1 MNIGHVKLF
10 SWGGAALLTAGL
22 GLYVV
27 TFVKDLPAKRRL
39 PDPKTIFN
47 VLEAVHPEKPK
58 AADLVAYEDVRRL
71 YLPNCERCKN
81 DPNCRHLNWT
91 GKPPAPPPVEA
102 ETQEDRPP
110 PRVAVS
116 ELVKILMVKV
126 DLADRT
132 HSEVLVRYRPK
143 ASVTNPSPAGG
154 SYLKEGDHLATPH
167 SGVRVEQIS
176 PQGVYFVFDESGRD
190 PELLTPDEFD
200 VGATIVKV
208 VGEGEVMLPDVPSIP
223 RSQAAPWRPEK
234 TTAFGQNRWM
244 LGTDDV
250 TYANENFA
258 KILADDVRTA
268 RHQDPRSGKYDGI
281 EIKSVTQGS
290 FAERHGAQ
298 EGDVIKSINGHP
310 VTSVQEAINYAKMN
324 ANQFTTWEV
333 VVDRNGKLVTFYF
346 HSPQQ

>member
-39 PDPKTIFN
+39 PDPAAIFKI
-47 VLEAVHPEKPK
+47 LDAVHPVKPK
-58 AADLVAYEDVRRL
+58 AADLVVYEDVRRL
-71 YLPNCERCKN
+71 YLPNCEHCKN

-91 GKPPAPPPVEA
+91 GKPPAPPPAES
-102 ETQEDRPP
+102 ETQPDRPP
-110 PRVAVS
+110 PQVAVA

-132 HSEVLVRYRPK
+132 QSEVMLRYRSK
-143 ASVTNPSPAGG
+143 AGVPNPMPAGG
-154 SYLKEGDHLATPH
+154 SYFHEGDHLASPH
-167 SGVRVEQIS
+167 TGVRVESIA
-176 PQGVYFVFDESGRD
+176 PEGVYFAFDEQGRD
-190 PELLTPDEFD
+190 PELLSPDEFD

-223 RSQAAPWRPEK
+223 RAQVAPWRPQK

-244 LGTDDV
+244 LGLEDV

-281 EIKSVTQGS
+281 EVKSVTPGS

-298 EGDVIKSINGHP
+298 EGDVIKSINGHS

-324 ANQFTTWEV
+324 ANQFSTWEV
-333 VVDRNGKLVTFYF
+333 VVERNGKLQTFYF